1 MACAHVGHVTFL
13 MSAAR
18 PDCLP
23 QIASLAVRS
32 GNAVILKVVAV
43 MLMLMML
50 MLMIS
55 VVELGSSIL

>member
-1 MACAHVGHVTFL
+1 